1 MRVYSK
7 SAIIIII
14 FMLCTQRI
22 FSTASEPDYTESII
36 FLLDIDPSL
45 DCRATAWFT
54 FRNLGRPLNL
64 FDFQSEPSFLGLGI
78 TVQFFTGAESTSVTI
93 SLNESKVSENQ
104 GMSIAYKIVNELER
118 DFGLPPLSYTI
129 PTSGEL
135 GVLSFEYKANSSSTE
150 LRDIFMESLPSQGFK
165 QILASMLSNRY
176 NYTMSIGLEKEG
188 GWSIRIF
195 CGGGTIKLVLDQEQI
210 ISLKKITGYSGRI
223 VSASESSSS
232 TINIVVNNQIRGQY
246 DLVVTPVTPSQLTGE
261 YVQDGMTQYEAVY
274 DVTGNSLEDFS
285 VSLKIAFSGVTTTVL
300 IILAMIITA
309 TVSIII
315 VIKHKG
321 KP

>member
-1 MRVYSK
+1 MRSK
-7 SAIIIII
+7 FAIIIIVLI
-14 FMLCTQRI
+14 ICTQKV
-22 FSTASEPDYTESII
+22 FLTAAEPDYTESITLI
-36 FLLDIDPSL
+36 LDVDPSL

-78 TVQFFTGAESTSVTI
+78 TVQFFSGAESTGVTI

-118 DFGLPPLSYTI
+118 DFGLPLLSYTI

-135 GVLSFEYKANSSSTE
+135 GVLSFDFTANSSSTE

-195 CGGGTIKLVLDQEQI
+195 CGGGIIKLVLDQEQI
-210 ISLKKITGYSGRI
+210 ISLKEITGYSGRI

-232 TINIVVNNQIRGQY
+232 TIYIAINNQIRSEY
-246 DLVVTPVTPSQLTGE
+246 DLVVTPITPSQLTGG
-261 YVQDGMTQYEAVY
+261 YMQDGMTQYEAYY
-274 DVTGNSLEDFS
+274 DVTGSSIEDFS
-285 VSLKIAFSGVTTTVL
+285 VSLKIFFSGITTTVL
-300 IILAMIITA
+300 IVLAMIITA

-315 VIKHKG
+315 IIRHKR